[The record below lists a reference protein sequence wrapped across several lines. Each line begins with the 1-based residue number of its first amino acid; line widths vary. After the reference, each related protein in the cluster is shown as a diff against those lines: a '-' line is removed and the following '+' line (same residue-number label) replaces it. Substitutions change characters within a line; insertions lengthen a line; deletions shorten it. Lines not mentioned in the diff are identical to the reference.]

1 MKYLL
6 LIPAVVLCV
15 VFTLWPMAEVIIM
28 SFQKT
33 HFMGDTWVGFANYV
47 RLLTDYSFKR
57 AMLNSVWYIALFVPL
72 QVGGAL
78 FITLLACG
86 LSKRWQ
92 DVTRFVFYI
101 PSITAG
107 IVIASIWSWI
117 WHQRGPINWLLG
129 TDINFW
135 TQGVTAIPAI
145 SITTA
150 SVGIG
155 GNVIMLMAT
164 ALSIDREIYDAAE
177 IDGAS
182 GRQIK
187 FRIVLPIIM
196 PMVWLCGLMS
206 AIAAPQVIEYIMI
219 LAPYEHSATMA
230 FDIYREAFILGRYGP
245 ASAKAI
251 VLLIWMLAMAWGKS
265 RLTREA

>member
-6 LIPAVVLCV
+6 LIPAVVLCA

-33 HFMGDTWVGFANYV
+33 HFLGDTWVGFANYA

-57 AMLNSVWYIALFVPL
+57 AMLNSVWYIVLFVPL

-78 FITLLACG
+78 FITLLTCR

-92 DVTRFVFYI
+92 DATRFVFYI
-101 PSITAG
+101 PCAAAG
-107 IVIASIWSWI
+107 IIIAAVWGWI
-117 WHQRGPINWLLG
+117 WHRNGPINWALG
-129 TDINFW
+129 TTFNFF
-135 TQGVTAIPAI
+135 TQSVTAIPAI

-150 SVGIG
+150 SIGIG
-155 GNVIMLMAT
+155 GYVIMLLAT
-164 ALSIDREIYDAAE
+164 TLSIDKDLYDAAK
-177 IDGAS
+177 IDGANN
-182 GRQIK
+182 RQIK

-196 PMVWLCGLMS
+196 PMIWICILLS
-206 AIAAPQVIEYIMI
+206 AINAPQVIEYII
-219 LAPYEHSATMA
+219 ALAPYEHAATVA

-245 ASAKAI
+245 AASKAVI
-251 VLLIWMLAMAWGKS
+251 LLFWMLAMAWGKT
-265 RLTREA
+265 RLTRET